1 MKNVIAIFGVPRTG
15 TSWLGE
21 IFNSSPDIIYKFQ
34 PLFSYAFKDYIN
46 VNSSKEEMIDFFG
59 KLKLKED
66 EFLDRSDMR
75 KDGLYPYFEKKNG
88 SILAFKEVRYLYM
101 IPHLLETFQNVKVV
115 MILRDA
121 IDTINSWINAP
132 KEFRKEWDIN
142 KEWYFAQSKNLYR
155 PENYYGYA
163 KWKEAWMLFREMEKI
178 YPHNAIIT
186 RYEDLYND
194 SLRETKR
201 LFEFCDL
208 ELDKQTLGFLRESQ
222 QQTVTDS
229 YGVFRKKGEERTHQL
244 YISDDIKNEIRKD
257 LEITQK
263 YIDNIIFSA

>member
-1 MKNVIAIFGVPRTG
+1 
-15 TSWLGE
+15 
-21 IFNSSPDIIYKFQ
+21 
-34 PLFSYAFKDYIN
+34 
-46 VNSSKEEMIDFFG
+46 
-59 KLKLKED
+59 
-66 EFLDRSDMR
+66 
-75 KDGLYPYFEKKNG
+75 
-88 SILAFKEVRYLYM
+88 
-101 IPHLLETFQNVKVV
+101 
-115 MILRDA
+115 
-121 IDTINSWINAP
+121 
-132 KEFRKEWDIN
+132 
-142 KEWYFAQSKNLYR
+142 
-155 PENYYGYA
+155 
-163 KWKEAWMLFREMEKI
+163 MLFREMEKI